1 LPADELDARFRGHD
15 TDVVALR
22 QIQRVGA
29 MKGRMSRLSLA
40 FGRLLDVLATAAAL
54 ILLAMVVV
62 VTADILLRNLANTG
76 ISWAN
81 EVTEYAL
88 YLMTLLTAPWLLRRG
103 QHVRLDII
111 LTLVRP
117 RVAWLMEAASDI
129 LGFAVCL
136 VLIRYGFAMTVDSAR
151 LGAITIKNLV
161 FPEWWLLAPLPIA
174 FVLLAIEFIFR
185 FQRLIEGERTRRV
198 EATSVS

>member
-1 LPADELDARFRGHD
+1 MPGPE
-15 TDVVALR
+15 T
-22 QIQRVGA
+22 
-29 MKGRMSRLSLA
+29 MKRISSL
-40 FGRLLDVLATAAAL
+40 FGRLLDALAMAAAL

-62 VTADILLRNLANTG
+62 VTADILLRNLASFG

-88 YLMTLLTAPWLLRRG
+88 YLITLLTAPWLLRRG

-111 LTLVRP
+111 LTLVP
-117 RVAWLMEAASDI
+117 ARVAWLMEAAGDV

-136 VLIRYGFAMTVDSAR
+136 VMVRYGAAMTADSAR

-161 FPEWWLLAPLPIA
+161 FPEWWLLAPLPVA
-174 FVLLAIEFIFR
+174 FVLLAVEFVFR
-185 FQRLIEGERTRRV
+185 FRRLIEGERTRRL